1 MTMKAKRMNH
11 ESGFTL
17 IELLIAV
24 SILSA
29 GLLALGSMQVGAIS
43 GNAYSANVTERST
56 LAADRLEKLLA
67 LPYTHA
73 DLTSGAHVDPN
84 PPSGRTVQ
92 WNIVD
97 NAPLANTKT
106 ITLTVQWTD
115 HAAQKSVSMQRIVAR
130 SL

>member
-1 MTMKAKRMNH
+1 MTVKRTKN
-11 ESGFTL
+11 EGGFTL
-17 IELLIAV
+17 VELLIAV

-29 GLLALGSMQVGAIS
+29 GLLALGSMQVSAIS
-43 GNAYSANVTERST
+43 GSAYSANVTEGST

-73 DLTSGAHVDPN
+73 DLSSGAHADPN
-84 PPSGRTVQ
+84 PPTGRTVR

-106 ITLTVQWTD
+106 ITLTVQWMD
-115 HAAQKSVSMQRIVAR
+115 HAAQKSVSMQRIIAR
-130 SL
+130 ML

>member
-1 MTMKAKRMNH
+1 MKVNRVKR
-11 ESGFTL
+11 EGGFTL
-17 IELLIAV
+17 IEMLIAV
-24 SILSA
+24 SILSV
-29 GLLALGSMQVGAIS
+29 GLLALGSMQVSAIG
-43 GNAYSANVTERST
+43 GNAHSANVTDGST

-73 DLTSGAHVDPN
+73 DLSSGAHVDPS
-84 PPSGRTVQ
+84 PPTGRTVS

-115 HAAQKSVSMQRIVAR
+115 HAVQKSVSMQRIIAR
-130 SL
+130 ML

>member
-1 MTMKAKRMNH
+1 MKVNRTNR
-11 ESGFTL
+11 EGGFTL
-17 IELLIAV
+17 IEMLIAV

-29 GLLALGSMQVGAIS
+29 GLLALGSMKVSAIG
-43 GNAYSANVTERST
+43 GNAHSANVTEGST

-73 DLTSGAHVDPN
+73 DLTSGAHVDPS
-84 PPSGRTVQ
+84 PPAGRTVR

-97 NAPLANTKT
+97 NAPLLNTKT

-115 HAAQKSVSMQRIVAR
+115 HEIQKSVSMQRILAR
-130 SL
+130 ML

>member
-1 MTMKAKRMNH
+1 MKAKRVKH
-11 ESGFTL
+11 EGGFTL
-17 IELLIAV
+17 IELLIAM

-29 GLLALGSMQVGAIS
+29 GLLALGSMQVSAIS
-43 GNAYSANVTERST
+43 GNAYSASVTEGST

-73 DLTSGAHVDPN
+73 DLTSGTHVDPN
-84 PPSGRTVQ
+84 PPAGRTVR
-92 WNIVD
+92 WDIVD
-97 NAPLANTKT
+97 NAPLLNTKT

-130 SL
+130 AL

>member
-1 MTMKAKRMNH
+1 MKAIRGKH
-11 ESGFTL
+11 EQGFTL

-29 GLLALGSMQVGAIS
+29 GLLALGSMQVSAIS
-43 GNAYSANVTERST
+43 ANAYSQNVTQGST

-67 LPYTHA
+67 LSYIDA
-73 DLTSGAHVDPN
+73 DLSSGDHVDLN
-84 PPSGRTVQ
+84 QPPGRTVR

-106 ITLTVQWTD
+106 ISLTVQWMD
-115 HAAQKSVSMQRIVAR
+115 HAIQKSVSMQRIIAR
-130 SL
+130 ML

>member
-1 MTMKAKRMNH
+1 MKVNRTNR
-11 ESGFTL
+11 EGGFTL
-17 IELLIAV
+17 IEMLIAV

-29 GLLALGSMQVGAIS
+29 GLLALGSMQVSAIG
-43 GNAYSANVTERST
+43 GNAHSANVTEGST

-73 DLTSGAHVDPN
+73 DLTSGAHVDPS
-84 PPSGRTVQ
+84 PPAGRTVR

-97 NAPLANTKT
+97 NAPLLNTKT

-115 HAAQKSVSMQRIVAR
+115 HEIQKSVSMQRILAR
-130 SL
+130 ML

>member
-1 MTMKAKRMNH
+1 MDLRRVKH
-11 ESGFTL
+11 EGGFTL
-17 IELLIAV
+17 IEMLIAV

-29 GLLALGSMQVGAIS
+29 GLLALGSMQVSAIS
-43 GNAYSANVTERST
+43 GNAHSANVTDSST

-73 DLTSGAHVDPN
+73 DLFSGAHMDPN
-84 PPSGRTVQ
+84 PPAGRTVL

-115 HAAQKSVSMQRIVAR
+115 HGIQKSVTMQRIIAR
-130 SL
+130 ML

>member
-1 MTMKAKRMNH
+1 MKAIRGKH
-11 ESGFTL
+11 EQGFTL

-29 GLLALGSMQVGAIS
+29 GLLALGSMQVSAITA
-43 GNAYSANVTERST
+43 NAHSANVTQGST

-73 DLTSGAHVDPN
+73 DLSSGAHVDPN
-84 PPSGRTVQ
+84 PPAGRTVR

-97 NAPLANTKT
+97 DAPLANTKT

-115 HAAQKSVSMQRIVAR
+115 HEIQKSVSMQRIIAR
-130 SL
+130 ML

>member
-1 MTMKAKRMNH
+1 MDLRRGKH
-11 ESGFTL
+11 EGGFTL
-17 IELLIAV
+17 IEMLVAV

-29 GLLALGSMQVGAIS
+29 GLLALGSMQVSAIS
-43 GNAYSANVTERST
+43 GNAHSANVTDSST

-73 DLTSGAHVDPN
+73 DLSSGAHMDPN
-84 PPSGRTVQ
+84 PPAGRTVL

-115 HAAQKSVSMQRIVAR
+115 HGIQKSVTMQRIIAR
-130 SL
+130 ML

>member
-1 MTMKAKRMNH
+1 MKVNRTNR
-11 ESGFTL
+11 EGGFTL
-17 IELLIAV
+17 IEMLIAV

-29 GLLALGSMQVGAIS
+29 GLLALGSMQVSAIG
-43 GNAYSANVTERST
+43 GNAHSANVTEGST

-73 DLTSGAHVDPN
+73 DLTSGAHVDPS
-84 PPSGRTVQ
+84 PPVGRTVR

-97 NAPLANTKT
+97 NAPLLNTKT

-115 HAAQKSVSMQRIVAR
+115 HEIQKSVSMQRILAR
-130 SL
+130 ML